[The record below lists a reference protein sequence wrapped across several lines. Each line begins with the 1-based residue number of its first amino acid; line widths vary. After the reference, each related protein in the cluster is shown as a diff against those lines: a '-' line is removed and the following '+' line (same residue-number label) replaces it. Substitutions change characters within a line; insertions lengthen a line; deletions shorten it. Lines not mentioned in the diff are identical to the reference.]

1 MVESWR
7 DPAVRRGWMLAACVA
22 ASLITWPGAQALGAT
37 APPLESQGTIAAP
50 QEAGTDGLAD
60 VAADGSIL
68 IAAEPATVQGRM
80 DQGALFVFA
89 KSPTGG
95 WPQATQVATLTA
107 SDGAPQTFLGDFL
120 GRTAIA
126 GSTVAATASL
136 ASPSNASDVL
146 DVFEQPA
153 GGWSDTSHQSAELN
167 PATTTGCQT
176 LGGVSVLGDNVFVG
190 CVQDLQQATGLAP
203 SGSLLEFTR
212 PSSGWS
218 DAASQSATLVAPT
231 GRMLGADVAP
241 VNNAG
246 DVFAASVSSSF
257 DLGAPH
263 AFRAFRSRLPAV
275 YGFRQPAA
283 GWSGQVG
290 ASTVLRLPADA
301 SVAALASSGNNV
313 FVATLTVKQFQGE
326 ATPGVPVVYVFTKPR
341 HGWARTVAASARL
354 TAPFSQS
361 RPAVTLSA
369 VGTKVV
375 LSDTDLSEVGFQSQ
389 SSQQLA
395 TFTEPV
401 HGWYGT
407 VAPTATAARGVFTSG
422 AATSDGATI
431 FATDDTN
438 VDLFGVPDDRSAAH
452 LTAPT
457 ATGSGSGLRAGQP
470 RLRLRIAT
478 QAFQPAATSLT
489 LALPSGLSF
498 GPTRAA
504 RSGAVTVD
512 GRHGA
517 PTHVS
522 RRQLTLA
529 LPDAKPVNTVV
540 IGPGAL
546 RFSTSLRAAA
556 QRAGR
561 GHPLHRR
568 WTVTIAT
575 EAGSRTT
582 RKITAILH

>member
-1 MVESWR
+1 MVGSRR
-7 DPAVRRGWMLAACVA
+7 DRAVRRSGMLAACVA
-22 ASLITWPGAQALGAT
+22 AALVTWPGAQALGAT
-37 APPLESQGTIAAP
+37 PPPLESQGTIAAP

-60 VAADGSIL
+60 VAVDGSTL
-68 IAAEPATVQGRM
+68 IASEPATVQGRM

-107 SDGAPQTFLGDFL
+107 SDGAPQMFLGVSL
-120 GRTAIA
+120 ARTAIA
-126 GSTVAATASL
+126 GSTVAATATL
-136 ASPSNASDVL
+136 GSPSNASGVV

-153 GGWSDTSHQSAELN
+153 GGWSDTSHQTAELT
-167 PATTTGCQT
+167 PAATARCHN

-190 CVQDLQQATGLAP
+190 CVQDLQQATGMAP

-218 DAASQSATLVAPT
+218 DRASQSATLVAPT
-231 GRMLGADVAP
+231 GRMLGTDVAP

-246 DVFAASVSSSF
+246 DVFAASVPSSF
-257 DLGAPH
+257 DLGVPH
-263 AFRAFRSRLPAV
+263 AFRVFHARPPAV
-275 YGFRQPAA
+275 YGFRQPPA

-301 SVAALASSGNNV
+301 SVAALASAGNNV

-326 ATPGVPVVYVFTKPR
+326 ATPGAPVVYVFTKPR
-341 HGWARTVAASARL
+341 HGWAGTVAASARL

-375 LSDTDLSEVGFQSQ
+375 LSDTDLSQVGFQDESA
-389 SSQQLA
+389 QQLA

-407 VAPTATAARGVFTSG
+407 VAPTGTVARGVFTSG
-422 AATSDGATI
+422 AAASDGATI
-431 FATDDTN
+431 FATEGTN
-438 VDLFGVPDDRSAAH
+438 VDLFGVPDTRSAAH
-452 LTAPT
+452 LTAPA

-470 RLRLRIAT
+470 RLRLRITT

-498 GPTRAA
+498 VGTRAP
-504 RSGAVTVD
+504 RSGAVTVN
-512 GRHGA
+512 GRRRA
-517 PTHVS
+517 PTQVSS
-522 RRQLTLA
+522 RRLTVA
-529 LPDAKPVNTVV
+529 VSDTARVNTVV

-546 RFSTSLRAAA
+546 RRSPRLRAAT
-556 QRAGR
+556 QRAR
-561 GHPLHRR
+561 HGHPLHRR
-568 WTVTIAT
+568 MTVTVMT
-575 EAGSRTT
+575 QAGIRTT
-582 RKITAILH
+582 RTITAILR